1 MMSEETKGGPRLVGF
16 QPVVYSGGAE
26 PAFRRLGAPPP
37 PVEVE
42 TAEPEPEPVDV
53 EALVAEALA
62 RGREEGRAEVEA
74 EVAAEREAIEAERVA
89 VAAALEQ
96 LQGLRHEALTQAA
109 EDVAELVLMF
119 SRRVVDRS
127 LALHPEALPALV
139 MEAVG
144 HLPSRE
150 QVSIAVAPH
159 LAERLAR
166 GLPGELRDCV
176 VADAEVDN
184 GAVVSTRY
192 VSFEATLAHATEGLD
207 HAVRDWLS
215 EQWWA
220 VGDGEFG

>member
-1 MMSEETKGGPRLVGF
+1 MSGF
-16 QPVVYSGGAE
+16 RPIVYSGA
-26 PAFRRLGAPPP
+26 PSQDPSFRRLGAAP
-37 PVEVE
+37 PVLVE
-42 TAEPEPEPVDV
+42 EPVEPEPEPIDLD
-53 EALVAEALA
+53 AIVAEAME
-62 RGREEGRAEVEA
+62 RGRAEGRAEVEA
-74 EVAAEREAIEAERVA
+74 EVAVEREAI
-89 VAAALEQ
+89 ALERAV
-96 LQGLRHEALTQAA
+96 LQHALDRVEGLRHEAVAQAA

-119 SRRVVDRS
+119 AQRVVDRS

-144 HLPSRE
+144 HLPNRE

-166 GLPGELRDCV
+166 SLPGELKDRV
-176 VADAEVDN
+176 VADPEVDN
-184 GAVVSTRY
+184 GAIVSTRY

-207 HAVRDWLS
+207 HAVRAWLS